1 MLGLEE
7 QRGVLELLKLKS
19 SEGDTL
25 RAEIQ
30 PSGAGGGDG
39 PHRAGTQ
46 TSETE
51 VPVNE

>member
-1 MLGLEE
+1 MLSLEE

-30 PSGAGGGDG
+30 PSCAGGRGG

-46 TSETE
+46 TSEE
-51 VPVNE
+51 ELPG